1 MERLRKGVFSLI
13 DRVQE
18 QSPVQGKRIKSQE
31 VFSILKVIF
40 GIFTVILAI
49 LYYTG
54 IYFSISDAEA
64 EKKGK
69 K

>member
-1 MERLRKGVFSLI
+1 MEKGRKGIYSLI
-13 DRVQE
+13 DKVQE
-18 QSPVQGKRIKSQE
+18 QSPIQGKRMKSQE

-40 GIFTVILAI
+40 GIFTVILAV